1 VFGRELL
8 KVVGKLPAKAQT
20 QNSYP
25 DARLLELLD
34 GRRHGQ
40 PSWAA
45 VVMSLEPD
53 EQRPN

>member
-1 VFGRELL
+1 VFGCEIL
-8 KVVGKLPAKAQT
+8 KVVGTLQGEAQT

-45 VVMSLEPD
+45 VVMSLERD